1 MLVPSTGSFLDN
13 VDRTI
18 SNHHM
23 FRSGDSVLV
32 GVSGGP
38 DSVALFHIL
47 STLASKYF
55 IRLGIAHLNHC
66 LRSDESDRDARFV
79 SGFAERYR
87 VPFHLDKKNV
97 RAYAASHKLSIE
109 EAGRKVRYEYLTL
122 VAERK
127 GYDKIALGHHADDN
141 AESVLMYLIRGSG
154 LKGLSGIGPVRG
166 GKIIR
171 PLIRQTRSEILKYL
185 ENYQIDYV
193 TDTSNTD
200 KQYLRNRIRHHL
212 IPLLARTYNPN
223 IVDNL
228 NRLSDIVRSDDRW
241 IRRQIQPMIEK
252 SVLKVEE
259 GRITLSIPL
268 LAGLHKAVQRRLL
281 RCMIER
287 VKGDLRRITYAHIEA
302 IRNLAQTG
310 PSDGRLDLPD
320 RILITRNKEMLTLSK
335 EKQPLRLLTSPP
347 GPAVE
352 KGYAYQIQASDTVY
366 IRELGMC
373 LKASMVPIEPL
384 PDFETAGHTV
394 AFFDMNTLE
403 FPLILRNFQ
412 PGDRFSPIGLG
423 GSQKIKDFFA
433 NKKVPREERTR
444 RPILTSGE
452 KIIWVVGYRIDDS
465 VKINP
470 STRRVLK
477 AELFLA

>member
-1 MLVPSTGSFLDN
+1 MG
-13 VDRTI
+13 
-18 SNHHM
+18 
-23 FRSGDSVLV
+23 
-32 GVSGGP
+32 
-38 DSVALFHIL
+38 
-47 STLASKYF
+47 
-55 IRLGIAHLNHC
+55 
-66 LRSDESDRDARFV
+66 ESDRDARFV
-79 SGFAERYR
+79 SGFAEKYR
-87 VPFHLDKKNV
+87 VPFHLGKKNV
-97 RAYAASHKLSIE
+97 RAYAKTHKLSIE
-109 EAGRKVRYEYLTL
+109 EAGRKARYEYLTL
-122 VAERK
+122 VAERE
-127 GYDKIALGHHADDN
+127 GYDKIAFGHHADDN

-154 LKGLSGIGPVRG
+154 LKGLSGISPVRG
-166 GKIIR
+166 EKYVR
-171 PLIRQTRSEILKYL
+171 PLIRQTRSEILHYIKDH
-185 ENYQIDYV
+185 QIDYV

-223 IVDNL
+223 IIDNL

-252 SVLKVEE
+252 SVLKAGK

-268 LAGLHKAVQRRLL
+268 MAELHEAVQRRLL

-287 VKGDLRRITYAHIEA
+287 VKGDLRRITYAHIAA

-335 EKQPLRLLTSPP
+335 EKQPLRQLTPPP
-347 GPAVE
+347 GSAVE
-352 KGYAYQIQASDTVY
+352 KGYAYKIQASDTVY

-373 LKASMVPIEPL
+373 FKASTVPIEPL

-394 AFFDMNTLE
+394 AFIDMNILE

-412 PGDRFSPIGLG
+412 PGDRFSPLGLG
-423 GSQKIKDFFA
+423 GSQKIKDFLI
-433 NKKVPREERTR
+433 NNKVPRKERAR
-444 RPILTSGE
+444 CPILTSGE

-465 VKINP
+465 VKIKP
-470 STRRVLK
+470 STRKVLK